1 MCRYSHIPLLVS
13 VLAAG
18 LGGCA
23 GPVETHIRSEGVG
36 VAGVTPLMWAPEPEG
51 RADTPMTGEMKD
63 IVASALH
70 KKGFRFVDSAPV
82 MVMAGLAERPAA
94 IAVEGEA
101 GKAVSRGKRQRLFQN
116 CRDRTMRLR
125 ISMTDSATGEVLYIG
140 EAQEAHCHAQM
151 RQVLPRLADRAVEDV
166 TAPGRSRQTFS
177 FARD

>member
-1 MCRYSHIPLLVS
+1 MYGNHYILLLAS
-13 VLAAG
+13 ALAAG

-70 KKGFRFVDSAPV
+70 RKGFRFVDSAPV